1 MRWIPPPEVVD
12 SWPAPDYEHPA
23 NRGRSLIVVEIAL
36 FSLTAII
43 VAGRIYTRRWI
54 IRSFGLD
61 DWFIIPSTIFCLGLT
76 ISTCLATTG
85 GYGLHIYDVPHHL
98 RTKSLEYAWANMLL
112 YCIAVTFTKISIL
125 CFYLRLVPSGP
136 FRTLTWLTMAAV
148 VTLGVAYALMVVFYC
163 IPVRAYWQPYEYPD
177 AKCLSDEA
185 ALISNAAVNI
195 VLDCWLWIMPVPVVW
210 KVRLP
215 LRQRVGLVAV
225 FALGFFVCLA
235 GALRL
240 VYVIRTAYSYDRT
253 WDGFSAW
260 IWTAAESDVGIICAS
275 LPALKPLVTKI
286 TNFRFSEVTPSMG
299 VYGHRSRT
307 LKRTTK
313 KGGRRLPGGG
323 TSRNLGS
330 RNPLQ
335 TGENVWD
342 GSDEA
347 VYASDRS
354 VHGNVNIKMQKQEGH
369 QAGTYQM
376 TTVIF
381 SGDPDGRL
389 AAARKANVND
399 KGPPGKSDGV
409 TVQVQPLDEA
419 CTSPYTHTQGGRDIE
434 EGYGWPLT
442 TRRTEDVLNGNVHS
456 DGDEDSGVDNARSWE
471 VMRTVEIEVHEDH
484 SFEELRNES
493 RLSTDSF
500 GRHGDGLQDV

>member
-1 MRWIPPPEVVD
+1 MRWIPPQSVVD
-12 SWPAPDYEHPA
+12 AWPEPDYEHPA

-43 VAGRIYTRRWI
+43 VAGRIYTRTFI

-125 CFYLRLVPSGP
+125 CFYLRLVPSGI
-136 FRTLTWLTMAAV
+136 FRKLTWLTMVAV
-148 VTLGVAYALMVVFYC
+148 VALGVAYGLMVVFYC
-163 IPVRAYWQPYEYPD
+163 IPVRAYWQPYEFPD

-215 LRQRVGLVAV
+215 IRQRIGLVAV
-225 FALGFFVCLA
+225 FALGSL
-235 GALRL
+235 
-240 VYVIRTAYSYDRT
+240 TAYSFDRT

-275 LPALKPLVTKI
+275 LPALKPLITKI
-286 TNFRFSEVTPSMG
+286 TNFRFSEVTPSG
-299 VYGHRSRT
+299 VYGRSRT
-307 LKRTTK
+307 LKRSTK
-313 KGGRRLPGGG
+313 KGGRRLPSVGA
-323 TSRNLGS
+323 SRNLGS

-342 GSDEA
+342 GSDET
-347 VYASDRS
+347 VYACDN
-354 VHGNVNIKMQKQEGH
+354 GKAKQDGH
-369 QAGTYQM
+369 QPGTYQM

-389 AAARKANVND
+389 AAARKGNIVER
-399 KGPPGKSDGV
+399 GLLGKSDGV
-409 TVQVQPLDEA
+409 TVQVQPLDGSEEGYS
-419 CTSPYTHTQGGRDIE
+419 SPHLPAQSGRDID

-442 TRRTEDVLNGNVHS
+442 TRRNEESATGNRDS
-456 DGDEDSGVDNARSWE
+456 DDDSGVDNARCWE
-471 VMRTVEIEVHEDH
+471 VMRTVEIEVQEDH
-484 SFEELRNES
+484 SFEELRHDP

-500 GRHGDGLQDV
+500 NPHGDRLQDV

>member
-1 MRWIPPPEVVD
+1 MRWIPPPEVVA
-12 SWPAPDYEHPA
+12 SWPEPDYEHPA

-36 FSLTAII
+36 FSLTFII
-43 VAGRIYTRRWI
+43 VAGRIYTRTLI

-125 CFYLRLVPSGP
+125 CFYLRLVPSGI
-136 FRTLTWLTMAAV
+136 FRKLTWLTMTAV
-148 VTLGVAYALMVVFYC
+148 VALGFAYGLMVVFYC

-215 LRQRVGLVAV
+215 IRQRIGLVGV
-225 FALGFFVCLA
+225 FALGSFVCLA
-235 GALRL
+235 GILRL

-299 VYGHRSRT
+299 VYGRSRT
-307 LKRTTK
+307 LKRGTK
-313 KGGRRLPGGG
+313 KTGRRLPSHGA
-323 TSRNLGS
+323 SRNLGS

-342 GSDEA
+342 GSDET
-347 VYASDRS
+347 VYACDNGRA
-354 VHGNVNIKMQKQEGH
+354 KLQKQEGH
-369 QAGTYQM
+369 QPGTYQM

-389 AAARKANVND
+389 AAARKANMVER
-399 KGPPGKSDGV
+399 GLPGKPDGV
-409 TVQVQPLDEA
+409 TVQVQPVDGNEDA
-419 CTSPYTHTQGGRDIE
+419 SSPYLHAQGGKDIE

-442 TRRTEDVLNGNVHS
+442 TRRNEENSTANK
-456 DGDEDSGVDNARSWE
+456 DGDDSDSGIDNARCWE
-471 VMRTVEIEVHEDH
+471 VMRTVEIEVREDH
-484 SFEELRNES
+484 SFEEMRLDL

-500 GRHGDGLQDV
+500 NRTGDNLQDI